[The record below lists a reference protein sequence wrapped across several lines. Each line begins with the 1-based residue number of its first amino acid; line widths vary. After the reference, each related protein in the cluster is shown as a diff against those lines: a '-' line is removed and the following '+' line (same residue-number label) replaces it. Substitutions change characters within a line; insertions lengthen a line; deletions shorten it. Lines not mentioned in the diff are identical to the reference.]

1 MPKGRGKAPRHGHN
15 KTRKQHPQAL
25 PAASTAAPMA
35 TPMAGIP
42 AAFGNPRQAAL
53 VASVQGELERAHG
66 QAARAT
72 AAEVIPG
79 FLWLG
84 SKQDACDADFL
95 LRNNITFVL
104 NCAGA
109 GARGTPADFA
119 CEYEQLNAVD
129 DYQFQIIRRSS
140 GQGLNFLRQ
149 AAASALAGAGSGVG
163 SGGRVLVHCMS
174 GVNRSAAIVAAYLM
188 REHGKSA
195 LEAVRQLAAVRPQVL
210 TNSSFVEQLVQFQLE
225 SEDKAGKA
233 SATTATTDRDDPFA
247 HSAALG
253 HRAQG
258 LERRRRCQICTK
270 PVPEDCGRLCA
281 LCAGPPRQPAPRAF
295 GSSSAGSWRSS
306 GQHRP
311 AASPPRQ
318 LGGGGTWRS
327 RPRPR

>member
-1 MPKGRGKAPRHGHN
+1 MPKGRGKAPR
-15 KTRKQHPQAL
+15 KQRPARA
-25 PAASTAAPMA
+25 AASKAAPMA

-84 SKQDACDADFL
+84 SKQDASDADFL
-95 LRNNITFVL
+95 QRNNITFVL

-149 AAASALAGAGSGVG
+149 AAASVLAGAGSGVG

>member
-1 MPKGRGKAPRHGHN
+1 MLRTQRPARAAAGAAAPKP
-15 KTRKQHPQAL
+15 
-25 PAASTAAPMA
+25 APMA
-35 TPMAGIP
+35 AIP

-53 VASVQGELERAHG
+53 VASVQDELERAHG
-66 QAARAT
+66 KAARAA

-84 SKQDACDADFL
+84 SKQDASDADFL

-140 GQGLNFLRQ
+140 GQGLNFLRAA
-149 AAASALAGAGSGVG
+149 AAASALADAGSGE
-163 SGGRVLVHCMS
+163 RVLVHCMS

-195 LEAVRQLAAVRPQVL
+195 LEAVKQIAAVRPQVL

-225 SEDKAGKA
+225 SEDSAGKA
-233 SATTATTDRDDPFA
+233 AATTGGLGRADDPFA

-258 LERRRRCQICTK
+258 LERRRRCQICTR

-281 LCAGPPRQPAPRAF
+281 LCVSPSRQPARAF

-311 AASPPRQ
+311 AASRSASSASSA
-318 LGGGGTWRS
+318 GAGGTWRS